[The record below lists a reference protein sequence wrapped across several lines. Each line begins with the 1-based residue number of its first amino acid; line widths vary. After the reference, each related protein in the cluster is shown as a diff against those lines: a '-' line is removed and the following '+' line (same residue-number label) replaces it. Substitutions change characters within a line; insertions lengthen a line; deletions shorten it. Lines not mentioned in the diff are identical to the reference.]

1 MMEEITVYTSPTCP
15 WCSKVKEYL
24 NGKGVNYREVNVAT
38 DFNAAQKMMDT
49 TGQRGVPV
57 ITKGSEYIVGF
68 DRERIDSML
77 Q

>member
-24 NGKGVNYREVNVAT
+24 DGKGVGYREVDVAS
-38 DFNAAQKMMDT
+38 DFNAAKRMIET

-57 ITKGSEYIVGF
+57 ITKGTDYVVGF
-68 DRERIDSML
+68 DRDRIDSML